1 MMVRVQMLDVIL
13 SCRGS
18 VVADVERYAT
28 LEDICGTPLGRNAA
42 VAYPIWLTVAIGRLL
57 ASSFYN

>member
-1 MMVRVQMLDVIL
+1 MMVRVQMLGVIL

-28 LEDICGTPLGRNAA
+28 LEDICSTPLGRNAA
-42 VAYPIWLTVAIGRLL
+42 VARPI
-57 ASSFYN
+57 